1 MREVTGKE
9 LRMEH
14 KAGQGSNTSADA
26 LDARPDP
33 IARPGRAKRGGIA
46 YV

>member
-1 MREVTGKE
+1 
-9 LRMEH
+9 MEH
-14 KAGQGSNTSADA
+14 KAAPGSNTSAGA